1 VPAFGITHGPASD
14 APSPAQSR
22 DGSTLSVRERELSNG
37 ASQRQMHDQASR
49 LAGKPAVPASIMS
62 WHCARRV
69 GAHQEVENLHF
80 NE

>member
-1 VPAFGITHGPASD
+1 MTAFGTTHGPASD

-22 DGSTLSVRERELSNG
+22 DDSTLFVRERELSNG
-37 ASQRQMHDQASR
+37 ASQRQMHDQASQ
-49 LAGKPAVPASIMS
+49 LAAKPVGPASIMS

-69 GAHQEVENLHF
+69 EAQQELENLHF